1 MIKWNTYKILKRSK
15 EELFSLLWKNKK
27 YSQMKRLTI
36 PTHSSFSIMKTEF
49 KIRQQTGG
57 KFWIDKAEIIKTDSL
72 QKANLNL

>member
-1 MIKWNTYKILKRSK
+1 
-15 EELFSLLWKNKK
+15 
-27 YSQMKRLTI
+27 MKRLTI

-57 KFWIDKAEIIKTDSL
+57 KFWIDKAEIINTDSL